1 MKDHLHSDVP
11 ALIVTVADVGSV
23 MLASVSTARTS
34 VAVPVIVVTADASTD
49 VMLPS
54 ARTELNLDALSVPA
68 LIVTVDDVGSVM
80 LASVSTARTSVAV
93 PVIVVTADALTDVI
107 PPSAKTEL
115 NLDALSVP
123 ALIVTVDDVGS
134 VMLASDS
141 TARTSVAVP
150 VIVVTADASTAVT
163 LPSASNVV
171 RDEELSLPASIVAV
185 IVVGFVMFTS
195 VRTVLISV
203 TEPSNVVAADAST
216 DVMLPSART
225 DERSPASDVP
235 ALIVTVADVGSV
247 MLASVST
254 ARTSV
259 AVPVIVVTADALTDV
274 IPPSAKTELNLDA
287 LSVPALIVTVDD
299 VGSVMLAS
307 DSTARTSVAVPV
319 IVVTADASTA
329 VTLPSASNVVRDE
342 ELSLPASIVAV
353 IVVGFVMF
361 TSVRTVLISVTEPSN
376 VVAADASTDVMLP
389 SARTDE
395 RSPASDVPALIV
407 TVADVGSV
415 MLASVSTARTSV
427 AVPVIVVTADAS
439 TDVMLPSAKTE
450 LNLDALSV
458 PRTDRNRR

>member
-1 MKDHLHSDVP
+1 
-11 ALIVTVADVGSV
+11 
-23 MLASVSTARTS
+23 
-34 VAVPVIVVTADASTD
+34 
-49 VMLPS
+49 
-54 ARTELNLDALSVPA
+54 
-68 LIVTVDDVGSVM
+68 M

-225 DERSPASDVP
+225 DERSPAFRC
-235 ALIVTVADVGSV
+235 T
-247 MLASVST
+247 
-254 ARTSV
+254 
-259 AVPVIVVTADALTDV
+259 
-274 IPPSAKTELNLDA
+274 
-287 LSVPALIVTVDD
+287 
-299 VGSVMLAS
+299 
-307 DSTARTSVAVPV
+307 
-319 IVVTADASTA
+319 
-329 VTLPSASNVVRDE
+329 
-342 ELSLPASIVAV
+342 
-353 IVVGFVMF
+353 
-361 TSVRTVLISVTEPSN
+361 
-376 VVAADASTDVMLP
+376 
-389 SARTDE
+389 
-395 RSPASDVPALIV
+395 
-407 TVADVGSV
+407 
-415 MLASVSTARTSV
+415 
-427 AVPVIVVTADAS
+427 
-439 TDVMLPSAKTE
+439 
-450 LNLDALSV
+450 
-458 PRTDRNRR
+458 RTDRNRR